1 MNGHPLNAMNALNA
15 VNTALN
21 GHLKS
26 SSKSNKWNYFN
37 GFSQLCSSCPL
48 IYANVETLKL
58 VYTASKCAC
67 LLTLKLPS
75 NLLSTDQ
82 KSIEFYLT
90 LFLIIN

>member
-1 MNGHPLNAMNALNA
+1 VNGHHLNAANAMNA

-37 GFSQLCSSCPL
+37 DFPRLCSSCPL

-58 VYTASKCAC
+58 IYSASKCGC
-67 LLTLKLPS
+67 LLALKLA
-75 NLLSTDQ
+75 
-82 KSIEFYLT
+82 
-90 LFLIIN
+90 